1 MMKIKIFS
9 QLNKI
14 YLTPPHVKGEDG
26 SATSPV
32 SAFPDPRGSLS
43 STIPAKQLL
52 NRLVVQKAT
61 QSVAGAG

>member
-1 MMKIKIFS
+1 MMEIKIFS
-9 QLNKI
+9 QSNKI

-32 SAFPDPRGSLS
+32 SAFPDPRGQLS

-52 NRLVVQKAT
+52 TELEIR
-61 QSVAGAG
+61 SVCL